1 MVESREAIPI
11 ITGSGAFSVS
21 LIFLALILTSEKSRN
36 LAFNWEFAVAL
47 VAISFPTSIF
57 INQVYHA
64 LFTIFGFSR
73 KKFGSEFEKYTKHMN
88 ILNAMVDYLA
98 YKQKKGDKEWIIIQK
113 RATAYSFFD
122 MLRWITI
129 LFLLVYTI
137 TLVHNVYG
145 QIDYWGVGLIYGI
158 TIFCTIIFWHACKN
172 IWDEYMVLDRKIIK
186 DIKPDLD
193 SWIQEEEIDKD

>member
-36 LAFNWEFAVAL
+36 LAINWEFAVAL
-47 VAISFPTSIF
+47 VAISFPMSIF

-64 LFTIFGFSR
+64 LFTIFGFS
-73 KKFGSEFEKYTKHMN
+73 KKNWGDKFKKYTKSMN
-88 ILNAMVDYLA
+88 KINAMVDYLS
-98 YKQKKGDKEWIIIQK
+98 YKNDKGDKEWVIIQK
-113 RATAYSFFD
+113 RATAYSLFD

-137 TLVHNVYG
+137 TLKYNVYG

-158 TIFCTIIFWHACKN
+158 IIFCTIIFRRACKN
-172 IWDEYMVLDRKIIK
+172 IWDEYMLLDRKIIK
-186 DIKPDLD
+186 DIEPDLD
-193 SWIQEEEIDKD
+193 SWIQEEISED